1 NLVYAQKVLSMN
13 FDPNLHHENGYTALA
28 YAAAKGSMP
37 MIELLLR
44 NSADPAQT
52 TKDGDT
58 AVELALR
65 FGHADVADTLKR
77 ARQQADAAA
86 ASEQPQP
93 QAG

>member
-1 NLVYAQKVLSMN
+1 MN

-44 NSADPAQT
+44 NGADAAQT
-52 TKDGDT
+52 TQEGDT

-77 ARQQADAAA
+77 ARREAESAAA
-86 ASEQPQP
+86 AAQPEP
-93 QAG
+93 QTS